1 MKFNVSS
8 KTLHSYASAVSK
20 VVSSKNAMTILN
32 NFYAKLEG
40 DTLTLR
46 GSDVENAL
54 TAYVTVNDAEGS
66 GSFCVDVRRFVE
78 LLKEIP
84 EQGITVEVDRDY
96 NVKVTYS
103 SGSFDFVAIPG
114 EEYPEYKKDEDD
126 TSEPVV
132 FTTTAKTLA
141 RGIDNTLF
149 AASTDDYR
157 PMMMGVF
164 FDIKPDG
171 ITFVTTDTRRLVKFV
186 DRSTSPGVT
195 ASCIVPPKP
204 AAILKSVFGPEDE
217 VQVSMTSKSATFTSA
232 MIQFN
237 CRFIQGNFPDYN
249 RVIPRNNNLLLQAD
263 RMTLLN
269 AVRRVGVFVDPGFG
283 LEKIRITPDILY
295 LKSQDNNLMTS
306 AREEVP
312 CSFTGNELIIG
323 FSGPFMTEILNIIK
337 TRDVTI
343 LLSDPGRPGI
353 FKPSEDEADTELL
366 MLLMPMTVGEF

>member
-32 NFYAKLEG
+32 NFYLALDG
-40 DTLTLR
+40 DTLTVR

-54 TAYVTVNDAEGS
+54 SAFVPVTDAEGS
-66 GSFCVDVRRFVE
+66 GSFCVDASRFVQ

-84 EQGITVEVDRDY
+84 EQGITVEVDNNY

-103 SGSFDFVAIPG
+103 SGSFDFVALPG
-114 EEYPEYKKDEDD
+114 SEYPEYKKDEDD
-126 TSEPVV
+126 NAEPTV
-132 FTTTAKTLA
+132 FTTTAKVIA
-141 RGIDNTLF
+141 RGIENTLF

-171 ITFVTTDTRRLVKFV
+171 ITFVATDTRRLVKFV
-186 DRSTSPGVT
+186 DRTSAPSVT

-204 AAILKSVFGPEDE
+204 ANILKSVFGAEE
-217 VQVSMTSKSATFTSA
+217 EIHVTMTSKSATFSSPL
-232 MIQFN
+232 IQFN

-249 RVIPRNNNLLLQAD
+249 RVIPRNNTLMLQAD
-263 RMTLLN
+263 RATLLN

-283 LEKIRITPDILY
+283 LEKIRITPDVLY

-323 FSGPFMTEILNIIK
+323 FSAPFMLEILNTIK
-337 TRDVTI
+337 TEDVVV

-353 FKPSEDEADTELL
+353 FRPSEDEADTELL